1 MSAAFTNN
9 GDGTGTLD
17 LSYTATLANLQKVFD
32 LVLAELWDRNVP
44 PIPTNVDP
52 DTLEKIKVPLV
63 DLTLQQKLDIVDWY
77 IKRIILDMAKSRN
90 VADKQQVVQE
100 PDPDVTI

>member
-1 MSAAFTNN
+1 MAATFTNN
-9 GDGTGTLD
+9 GDGTGTLEF
-17 LSYTATLANLQKVFD
+17 SYTATIVNLQKVFD

-44 PIPTNVDP
+44 PIPTVVNP
-52 DTLEKIKVPLV
+52 DTLEHDKVPIV

-77 IKRIILDMAKSRN
+77 IKRIVLDMAKARN
-90 VADKQQVVQE
+90 VQDKQSVVQE